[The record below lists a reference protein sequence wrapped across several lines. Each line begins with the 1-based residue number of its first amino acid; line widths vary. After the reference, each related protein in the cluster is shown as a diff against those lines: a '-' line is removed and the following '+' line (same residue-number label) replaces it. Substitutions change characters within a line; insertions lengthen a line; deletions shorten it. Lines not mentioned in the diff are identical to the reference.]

1 MHIQCDIINKFTENS
16 LIDGLGGDGGTAGLG
31 GKLLHGR
38 PIFEGGL
45 IPDGFGSVIFYV
57 YTHCYITL
65 KHANEGLIKLKEK
78 YNIHKKIKILKY
90 RYTLLYFNRIL
101 VE

>member
-1 MHIQCDIINKFTENS
+1 MHIQCDIINKFAKDS

-45 IPDGFGSVIFYV
+45 IPDGFESVIFYV
-57 YTHCYITL
+57 CTHCYITL
-65 KHANEGLIKLKEK
+65 KHTNEGLIKLKEK